1 MPPEGFP
8 QYPQFPYGPPP
19 APTRRG
25 PGGKGIL
32 IALGVVVLVIIMLF
46 ALIVG
51 LFSFGLHTVVREI
64 AHRNVVKVAVGQ
76 PGKSDYFTI
85 TVNNW
90 NPSAGD
96 ELNKPGADNKFIVVN
111 VSVKNHD
118 TVTRSISTMAQ
129 MTIRTPNG
137 YEYSEGSYYPEPRFP
152 DGDIL
157 PGQTASGTMAFEVP
171 ANIGSM
177 SLYYEPVLLG
187 DIVEVTLK

>member
-1 MPPEGFP
+1 MPAGGF
-8 QYPQFPYGPPP
+8 PQFPYGPPA
-19 APTRRG
+19 APTRQG

-32 IALGVVVLVIIMLF
+32 IALGIVVLVIILLF

-51 LFSFGLHTVVREI
+51 LFSYGRHRVVRDI
-64 AHRNVVKVAVGQ
+64 AHRNVVKLAVGQ

-90 NPSAGD
+90 NPSTGD
-96 ELNKPGADNKFIVVN
+96 KLTKPGAGNEFIVVN

-118 TVTRSISTMAQ
+118 TVTRSISAMAQ

-137 YEYSEGSYYPEPRFP
+137 YEYSAASYYPEPRFP
-152 DGDIL
+152 EGDIL
-157 PGQTASGTMAFEVP
+157 PGQTANGTVAFEVP
-171 ANIGSM
+171 EDIGRM